1 MRKFNLCVSIW
12 TMAMIGV
19 LNSPVQ
25 AELRWGDLNTERSVL
40 QADWLQLK
48 LEVLALRLSYPA
60 YRVEI
65 AMSDEPRIEFS
76 FVASGGMA
84 KHLTEEVAR
93 GEAEEVMAYHARGIR
108 DQVEKLLK
116 SDFPSLWKGFDGKT
130 DISGQFLGPGSEW
143 SDPPR
148 AIGNWRDD
156 TFTWSP

>member
-1 MRKFNLCVSIW
+1 MWRFNLYLTIAATVL
-12 TMAMIGV
+12 MA
-19 LNSPVQ
+19 LATNPVQ
-25 AELRWGDLNTERSVL
+25 AELRWGDLNTERPVL
-40 QADWLQLK
+40 EADWLRLK

-108 DQVEKLLK
+108 DQIEKLLK
-116 SDFPSLWKGFDGKT
+116 SDFPNLWKGFDGKS
-130 DISGQFLGPGSEW
+130 DISGMFLGPGAEW

-148 AIGNWRDD
+148 SIGSWRDD
-156 TFTWSP
+156 AFTWSP